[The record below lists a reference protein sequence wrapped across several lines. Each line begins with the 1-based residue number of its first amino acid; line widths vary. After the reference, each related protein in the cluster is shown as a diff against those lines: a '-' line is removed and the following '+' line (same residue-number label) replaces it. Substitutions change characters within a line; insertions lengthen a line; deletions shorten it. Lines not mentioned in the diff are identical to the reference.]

1 MGQII
6 VLNEGRIV
14 ESGAFQ
20 ELLKRREV
28 FAGMA
33 AGQEIF
39 APTARLLAH
48 AQIDPAPFN
57 VFGHR

>member
-1 MGQII
+1 MDQII

-14 ESGAFQ
+14 ESGGFQ
-20 ELLKRREV
+20 ELLKRGGI
-28 FAGMA
+28 FTGKA

-39 APTARLLAH
+39 APTARLLAY
-48 AQIDPAPFN
+48 ARIDPAPFN